1 MLSLPYP
8 VNIFVASSPTD
19 MRKSFDGL
27 SAAVQAVLQQNPL
40 SGHLF
45 VFFNRRRDQV
55 RILFWERGGFCVL
68 AKRLEQGRFKPL
80 VVEPGATHVMLNAS
94 ELTLILAGIDL
105 RGAVKRKRWEPS
117 HPVGI
122 NQPTA

>member
-8 VNIFVASSPTD
+8 VKIFAAKGPTD

-27 SAAVQAVLQQNPL
+27 SAAVQAVLQQDPF

-68 AKRLEQGRFKPL
+68 GKRLEKGCFKPL
-80 VVEPGATHVMLNAS
+80 TVTDDNTCVTLQAS
-94 ELTLILAGIDL
+94 ELTLILAGFDL
-105 RGAVKRKRWEPS
+105 QDAVKRERWEPS
-117 HPVGI
+117 KI
-122 NQPTA
+122 AEK